1 MFISQN
7 NCKTQGLRK
16 AYINAITSDR
26 YKLNKGVKELKKLD
40 ASRRLA
46 RRFTDIKYYGG
57 SFKSFLSK
65 VKGFGKRIWESA
77 KNVTKNMYKPV
88 KGVIKILQ
96 KEPVKSLV
104 EKGANAVGTAFGVP
118 GLGKIVST
126 AVKGADSISDILESI
141 VKAITEKNPNV
152 TVQEAKKLVNEVRN
166 VVDDVGSQ
174 LGKDNVSE
182 EVIKKIKEQGQQ
194 VLQKLPTLIKHE
206 GYDKVEQA
214 AGYLPFL
221 DAKTYKE
228 KERTGK
234 GGRVLEPMKRFLK
247 PKIVTKYQ
255 HIFDKY
261 GIPKY
266 SPDIVGKVGGRMFM
280 GGKKIKNNEC
290 GRMGNGISDKAGR
303 MGGMPNPK
311 SIEEH
316 MTKELGRKPTD
327 EEFSERWN
335 KISKS
340 TQKAMY
346 GKKKGGAEESKES
359 LLDILKSRLNK

>member
-104 EKGANAVGTAFGVP
+104 EKGANAVGSAFGVP

-126 AVKGADSISDILESI
+126 AVKGADSISDILESVI
-141 VKAITEKNPNV
+141 KAITEKNPNV

-266 SPDIVGKVGGRMFM
+266 SPDVVGKVGGRMFM
-280 GGKKIKNNEC
+280 GGKKSKIVNEC
-290 GRMGNGISDKAGR
+290 GRMGNGV
-303 MGGMPNPK
+303 GGMPNPK
-311 SIEEH
+311 SIEER

-327 EEFSERWN
+327 EEFSEKWN

-346 GKKKGGAEESKES
+346 GKKGGAESKES

>member
-40 ASRRLA
+40 ASKRLA

-77 KNVTKNMYKPV
+77 KNVTSNMYKPV
-88 KGVIKILQ
+88 KGVIKIMQ

-104 EKGANAVGTAFGVP
+104 EKGANAVGAAFGVP
-118 GLGKIVST
+118 GLGNIVST

-141 VKAITEKNPNV
+141 VKSITEKNPNV
-152 TVQEAKKLVNEVRN
+152 TVQEAKKLVTEVKN
-166 VVDDVGSQ
+166 VVDDVGKE
-174 LGKDNVSE
+174 LGKENVSD

-234 GGRVLEPMKRFLK
+234 GGRALEPMKRFLK
-247 PKIVTKYQ
+247 PKIITKYQ
-255 HIFDKY
+255 KIFDKH

-266 SPDIVGKVGGRMFM
+266 SPDVVGKVGGRMFM
-280 GGKKIKNNEC
+280 GGKKNKKENEC
-290 GRMGNGISDKAGR
+290 GRMGNGVKDKI
-303 MGGMPNPK
+303 GGVPNPYTQEQLAEMAK
-311 SIEEH
+311 H
-316 MTKELGRKPTD
+316 KDDWKTGAYKKP
-327 EEFSERWN
+327 
-335 KISKS
+335 
-340 TQKAMY
+340 
-346 GKKKGGAEESKES
+346 KKGGKEEESKES
-359 LLDILKSRLNK
+359 LLEILKSRLNK

>member
-40 ASRRLA
+40 ASKRLA

-126 AVKGADSISDILESI
+126 AVKGADSISDILESVI
-141 VKAITEKNPNV
+141 KAITEKNPNV

-234 GGRVLEPMKRFLK
+234 GGRALEPMKRFLK

-266 SPDIVGKVGGRMFM
+266 SPDVVGKVGGRMFM
-280 GGKKIKNNEC
+280 GG
-290 GRMGNGISDKAGR
+290 RMGNGVGGKRGLSNEEMEEYKKRKEQKQFRVGVDKDGYAISPQGFEKKRKDMEKKA
-303 MGGMPNPK
+303 
-311 SIEEH
+311 
-316 MTKELGRKPTD
+316 
-327 EEFSERWN
+327 
-335 KISKS
+335 
-340 TQKAMY
+340 
-346 GKKKGGAEESKES
+346 KGGECGGSESKES